1 VLGIDNPWKHVCSNS
16 SQDNYPGYCNEPANR
31 NGNPLIVP
39 ADPNEY
45 PGGPAAYDDLPRPL
59 LGCSAID
66 VTVHG
71 ESAGNCPPGQNYTY
85 PYPVG
90 KRLVVQGDASIGNCG
105 TFNGVT
111 FRGYF
116 DCALTTPCELPLC
129 NPIVRACVP
138 PGDPRLSDASRYAP
152 SPCGANRGMVRTGA
166 VSFTGNIGAPGN
178 GRNIYVMGGTFT
190 LQGDD
195 FYGVVVVEGN
205 GTGGDDDLRHRN
217 QARIWTEQVNTT
229 HNRPVY
235 GYPLAYLVYDPMLP
249 APTANPLAPQNTVA
263 DLGGGFGSEIHG
275 IVYSGGNVDFD
286 PILLVGGVVAFQI
299 QTQSTAS
306 IYWYSPTYG
315 NATPPPGFPVG
326 SANTVILV
334 RKSFI
339 VCSNY
344 SADSGGGTACQ

>member
-1 VLGIDNPWKHVCSNS
+1 
-16 SQDNYPGYCNEPANR
+16 
-31 NGNPLIVP
+31 
-39 ADPNEY
+39 
-45 PGGPAAYDDLPRPL
+45 
-59 LGCSAID
+59 
-66 VTVHG
+66 
-71 ESAGNCPPGQNYTY
+71 
-85 PYPVG
+85 
-90 KRLVVQGDASIGNCG
+90 
-105 TFNGVT
+105 
-111 FRGYF
+111 
-116 DCALTTPCELPLC
+116 
-129 NPIVRACVP
+129 
-138 PGDPRLSDASRYAP
+138 
-152 SPCGANRGMVRTGA
+152 
-166 VSFTGNIGAPGN
+166 
-178 GRNIYVMGGTFT
+178 MGGTFT